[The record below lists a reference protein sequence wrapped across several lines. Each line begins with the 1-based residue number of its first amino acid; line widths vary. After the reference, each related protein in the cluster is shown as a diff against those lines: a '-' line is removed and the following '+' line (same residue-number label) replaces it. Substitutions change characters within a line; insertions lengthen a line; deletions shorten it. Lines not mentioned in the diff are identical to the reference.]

1 MTARVALVTGCG
13 KRDGMGQAIART
25 LAGSGAAILACDKE
39 PAGVPNRRQE
49 VIAAA
54 GRPGGVGGDGGAGS
68 AGRPGGAGADGGA
81 GSAGPGDGG
90 AGSAGEPGHWRGVA
104 SLVEEIT
111 ADGGTASAALG
122 DIGDEGDAQR
132 LVGEAVARY
141 GRLDVL
147 VNNAA
152 APQGLDRRDIT
163 EVPVDVWD
171 HVVRVNLRGTFLMSR
186 FAIPVM
192 RGQRSGRIIN
202 VASMAGVVAAPR
214 SAAYSASKAAIIG
227 LTRSMALDVAPWGIT
242 VNAICPGLVG
252 TSRAILSEDP
262 DLDVAA
268 ELDRRARHIPV
279 GRVGQPEDIAA
290 AVAYLAGAGAGYMTG
305 QILVLDGGGLS
316 AFPLARPPSS

>member
-1 MTARVALVTGCG
+1 MTGAEGSNGPARAALVTGCG
-13 KRDGMGQAIART
+13 KRDGMGRAIART
-25 LAGSGAAILACDKE
+25 LAASGAAVLVCDKE
-39 PAGVPNRRQE
+39 PAGVLNRRQE
-49 VIAAA
+49 VIGAA
-54 GRPGGVGGDGGAGS
+54 GGADGAGTAGEAGGAGG
-68 AGRPGGAGADGGA
+68 AGTAGGAGG
-81 GSAGPGDGG
+81 
-90 AGSAGEPGHWRGVA
+90 WQGVT

-132 LVGEAVARY
+132 MVGEAVARY
-141 GRLDVL
+141 GRLDIL

-152 APQGLDRRDIT
+152 APQGLDRRDIA

-186 FAIPVM
+186 FAVPVM
-192 RGQRSGRIIN
+192 RGQRSGRIVN

-262 DLDVAA
+262 DLDVPA
-268 ELDRRARHIPV
+268 ELARRAGNIPV
-279 GRVGQPEDIAA
+279 GRVGRPEDIAA
-290 AVAYLAGAGAGYMTG
+290 AVAYLVGAGAGYMTG

>member
-1 MTARVALVTGCG
+1 MTGAEGSNGPARVALVTGCG
-13 KRDGMGQAIART
+13 KRDGMGRAIAADPGRVRGGGPG
-25 LAGSGAAILACDKE
+25 LRQGAGRRAE
-39 PAGVPNRRQE
+39 PA
-49 VIAAA
+49 A
-54 GRPGGVGGDGGAGS
+54 GGDRRGRRRRRGPGASAGGS
-68 AGRPGGAGADGGA
+68 AA
-81 GSAGPGDGG
+81 SAGVAGG
-90 AGSAGEPGHWRGVA
+90 WQGVTGGWQGVT

-111 ADGGTASAALG
+111 ADGGTASEALG

-152 APQGLDRRDIT
+152 APQGLDRRDIA

-186 FAIPVM
+186 FAVPVM

-268 ELDRRARHIPV
+268 ELARRAGNIPV
-279 GRVGQPEDIAA
+279 GRVGLPEDVAA
-290 AVAYLAGAGAGYMTG
+290 AVGYLAGPGAGYMTG

>member
-1 MTARVALVTGCG
+1 MTGAEGSNGPARAALVTGCG
-13 KRDGMGQAIART
+13 KRDGMGRAIAAA
-25 LAGSGAAILACDKE
+25 LAASGAAVLVCDKE
-39 PAGVPNRRQE
+39 PAGVLNRRQE
-49 VIAAA
+49 VIGAA
-54 GRPGGVGGDGGAGS
+54 GGADGAGTAGEAGGAGG
-68 AGRPGGAGADGGA
+68 AGTAGGAGG
-81 GSAGPGDGG
+81 
-90 AGSAGEPGHWRGVA
+90 WQGVT

-132 LVGEAVARY
+132 MVGEAVARY
-141 GRLDVL
+141 GRLDIL

-152 APQGLDRRDIT
+152 APQGLDRRDIA

-186 FAIPVM
+186 FAVPVM
-192 RGQRSGRIIN
+192 RGQRSGRIVN

-262 DLDVAA
+262 DLDVPA
-268 ELDRRARHIPV
+268 ELARRAGNIPV
-279 GRVGQPEDIAA
+279 GRVGRPEDIAA
-290 AVAYLAGAGAGYMTG
+290 AVAYLVGAGAGDMTG

>member
-1 MTARVALVTGCG
+1 VSARAALVTGCG
-13 KRDGMGQAIART
+13 KPDGMGRAIARM
-25 LAGSGAAILACDKE
+25 LAASGAAVLVCDRQ

-49 VIAAA
+49 KV
-54 GRPGGVGGDGGAGS
+54 PGPAGDG
-68 AGRPGGAGADGGA
+68 
-81 GSAGPGDGG
+81 
-90 AGSAGEPGHWRGVA
+90 WRGVD

-122 DIGDEGDAQR
+122 DIGDEGDAER

-141 GRLDVL
+141 GRLDIL

-171 HVVRVNLRGTFLMSR
+171 HVIRVNLRGTFLMSR

-192 RGQRSGRIIN
+192 RGQRSGRIVNIS
-202 VASMAGVVAAPR
+202 SMAGVVAVPR
-214 SAAYSASKAAIIG
+214 SGAYAASKAGVIA
-227 LTRSMALDVAPWGIT
+227 LTRSMALDVAAWGIT
-242 VNAICPGLVG
+242 VNAICPGAVG

-268 ELDRRARHIPV
+268 ELERRGRGIPV
-279 GRVGQPEDIAA
+279 GRVGRPEDIAA
-290 AVAYLAGAGAGYMTG
+290 AVAYLVGAGADYMTG
-305 QILVLDGGGLS
+305 QILVLDGGGHS
-316 AFPLARPPSS
+316 PFPVPRP